1 MIRFRRQKGYEW
13 NPEENFQKWPKSFS
27 FAGEN
32 LPNPVFKKTFRWNL
46 KSVNKLGQ
54 FGDLFKGNSLKMFTG
69 AATQRAAQRKDLEQR
84 ESASRALCVRGR
96 GHYCTIAMV
105 LTFKLTADI
114 AEVKVSIH
122 QRGPIVEVLGHVV
135 QPVGLHP
142 FDPVVAVLDLQR
154 NLDCVVLHV
163 CVPDWRVVVQSQ
175 QLRSCWDATEK
186 NIQNIQKSPLHRPE
200 SRLWQVAAVYSRA
213 RFTLFTFWALFPSLL
228 HRKDSTYSFSITGKR
243 SRNLLQLQEM
253 IQPFH
258 QSRMTHH
265 SFVSRQI
272 ALFLS
277 VLAPSLINTI
287 RLERAR
293 VLAVLHFQGWI
304 SLKY

>member
-1 MIRFRRQKGYEW
+1 
-13 NPEENFQKWPKSFS
+13 
-27 FAGEN
+27 
-32 LPNPVFKKTFRWNL
+32 
-46 KSVNKLGQ
+46 
-54 FGDLFKGNSLKMFTG
+54 MFTG
-69 AATQRAAQRKDLEQR
+69 AATQCAAQRKDPDQ
-84 ESASRALCVRGR
+84 SDSVRGR

-186 NIQNIQKSPLHRPE
+186 NIQNMQKSPLQRTE
-200 SRLWQVAAVYSRA
+200 SRRCQVTAVYSRA
-213 RFTLFTFWALFPSLL
+213 RFTPLPFWALSPSLL
-228 HRKDSTYSFSITGKR
+228 HRKDSTITGKR

-258 QSRMTHH
+258 QSRMSHH
-265 SFVSRQI
+265 SFLIRQTVCFSLFWLPVWSIPLGWSEHVCRLDFFEILVVRCGRWCWWFVSWHLRNLVCFMCCCLSDFQ
-272 ALFLS
+272 LFL
-277 VLAPSLINTI
+277 LTCTGCYI
-287 RLERAR
+287 
-293 VLAVLHFQGWI
+293 
-304 SLKY
+304 